1 MTNLHSQPDRL
12 RRRLGR
18 RQKGF
23 SLIELLIVIAIILV
37 IAAIAVPNYNK
48 YQMAGRETAVITELG
63 VLYGAQTLYYSN
75 FGKYA
80 ANLTEL
86 GPPTGGADGPQGA
99 NLIPKTLAEGM
110 HNGYRYT
117 MVGNGGGFSVT
128 AIPEVFNSSGRRTF
142 FMDQTKTIHQNWSAE
157 PANANSPELK

>member
-1 MTNLHSQPDRL
+1 MTTLQVQPNL

-18 RQKGF
+18 REKGF

-48 YQMAGRETAVITELG
+48 YQMAGRETAVITELS
-63 VLYGAQTLYYSN
+63 VIYGAQTLYYSN

-80 ANLTEL
+80 SNLTEL
-86 GPPTGGADGPQGA
+86 GPPTGGAEGPQGA
-99 NLIPKTLAEGM
+99 NLIPKTLAEGA

-117 MVGNGGGFSVT
+117 MAGNTGGFSVT
-128 AIPEVFNSSGRRTF
+128 AVPEVYGSTGRRTF
-142 FMDQTKTIHQNWSAE
+142 YMDQTKTIHQNYSAE
-157 PANANSPELK
+157 PANANSPEMK